1 MDFLLVRRLVPITC
15 RVVFRA
21 DHQSPT
27 LFGSSV
33 DGLYDVDELL
43 LILKHPVEFV
53 VVSRPKITH
62 HMFVSEE
69 KHDCHGVV

>member
-1 MDFLLVRRLVPITC
+1 MKFLLVRRLVPITR

-21 DHQSPT
+21 NHQSST
-27 LFGSSV
+27 LLSSPV
-33 DGLYDVDELL
+33 DSLYDIDELL